1 MIVLYSLLKNTP
13 ECFYCNNYQRSYGK
27 SMNFLFV
34 KVLVIFLG
42 LILST
47 QQVFSK
53 SIYKCFSDGAV
64 KYQDSPCMDFKKQ
77 EVACVNYGGG
87 LDFEPTSE
95 ARCLKNKESE
105 RSRDGSST
113 KSYSSSA
120 NNAFTYLSPKIKS
133 QRVSGY
139 TRRDG
144 TYVKPYNR
152 SRRR

>member
-1 MIVLYSLLKNTP
+1 
-13 ECFYCNNYQRSYGK
+13 
-27 SMNFLFV
+27 MNFLFV

-42 LILST
+42 IIVCS

-53 SIYKCFSDGAV
+53 SIYKCTQGNTV
-64 KYQDSPCMDFKKQ
+64 VYKHSPCLSTQQQK
-77 EVACVNYGGG
+77 VACLEYGGG

-95 ARCLKNKESE
+95 ARCLKNKDNE
-105 RSRDGSST
+105 RSRDGSSI
-113 KSYSSSA
+113 KSYSSSV
-120 NNAFTYLSPKIKS
+120 NARFIYLSPKARS